1 MKLRREDVYLPAMKR
16 EWNGRFL
23 LDSASCPTI
32 LCPRVVVAWCWK
44 TVSGIWGPD
53 LLPLATTVSRHSY
66 ILQLKYSWLRNTLH
80 SNKRILSLLFLF
92 RDLNLQVM
100 CAGGFPKV
108 WIISGDYT
116 WQAVCLLE
124 CQEFAQRIRILPIHC
139 VQKTYL
145 LITLQSEKWDS
156 TLEYRDNVSYL
167 YHSSLAMAL
176 GCLWRTFLIS
186 TTIESDTI
194 WSSA

>member
-1 MKLRREDVYLPAMKR
+1 MGE
-16 EWNGRFL
+16 FL

-32 LCPRVVVAWCWK
+32 LCPRVVVAWSWK

-53 LLPLATTVSRHSY
+53 LLPLATTVSRHLY
-66 ILQLKYSWLRNTLH
+66 ILQLKCRWLKYILQG
-80 SNKRILSLLFLF
+80 NKRILSLLFLF